1 MENTLENEEN
11 TFYTVQNESFISK
24 PLLPDN
30 MDVRTIVKSGKA
42 SYTVAIP
49 KDWIERNKLKKGDK
63 LYIEEK
69 GDNELVV
76 STKYQASTVQ
86 QKEFVINIDN
96 KEQHCIH
103 RELVSAYLNPYSIIV
118 LRGKDL
124 PKHIDFIKKEIAGL
138 FALEIV
144 DESSTKIVAD
154 SFIDIK
160 TVSLDKLTRRIDNI
174 TRSMVLDTINMV
186 TGDDIHELIVNRDF
200 DVNRITFLILKI
212 IKTAFTDPSVKQ
224 ALHISN
230 LEALGYWELQIRIEK
245 IADQAK
251 RIARILSIVKK
262 KKNADLPGLKKLIEM
277 IYQEYC
283 TTMTLYY
290 TKKSEC
296 AVMLRRG
303 ELVDACDDYFT
314 KNRTIE
320 IAQIT
325 AKLKAML
332 SDIVD
337 IHRLTRNLYAG
348 VGY

>member
-1 MENTLENEEN
+1 MENTLEQEEN
-11 TFYTVQNESFISK
+11 TFYTVPDGSFINK
-24 PLLPDN
+24 PLLPEN

-76 STKYQASTVQ
+76 STKYQASPLE
-86 QKEFVINIDN
+86 QKEFVINVDN

-103 RELVSAYLNPYSIIV
+103 RELVTAYLNPYSIIA
-118 LRGKDL
+118 LKGKDL
-124 PKHIDFIKKEIAGL
+124 PKHLDFIKKEIAGL

-144 DESSTKIVAD
+144 DESSTKLVAD

-174 TRSMVLDTINMV
+174 TRSMIIDTINMT
-186 TGDDIHELIVNRDF
+186 TGDDVSELIVNRDF

-245 IADQAK
+245 VADQAK
-251 RIARILSIVKK
+251 RIARILSVVKK
-262 KKNADLPGLKKLIEM
+262 KKNADLPGLKKLIERL
-277 IYQEYC
+277 YQEYC

-290 TKKSEC
+290 NKKSEC
-296 AVMLRRG
+296 SVMLTRG
-303 ELVDACDDYFT
+303 EIADSLDAYFL

-320 IAQIT
+320 IAQII

-337 IHRLTRNLYAG
+337 IHRLTRNLYASE
-348 VGY
+348 